1 MPYASQAD
9 LVTRFGSQELIEL
22 TDRANGNAIDSAIV
36 TVALADADAI
46 IDGYLVGRYAVP
58 VTPTPALVL
67 RVAADIARFLLH
79 KDRPTES
86 VRQAYEDALKMLADL
101 SKGFAALAGAAP
113 APVNAAPATPIG
125 RILTSGGDKQLT
137 RDSLADYLG

>member
-1 MPYASQAD
+1 MSYASQAD

-22 TDRANGNAIDSAIV
+22 TDRTDGNAIDSAIV
-36 TVALADADAI
+36 TTALVDADAI

-58 VTPTPALVL
+58 VTPTPALLL
-67 RVAADIARFLLH
+67 RVAADIARFLLY

-86 VRQAYEDALKMLADL
+86 VRQAYEDALKILADL
-101 SKGFAALAGAAP
+101 SKGTAALAGAAA
-113 APVNAAPATPIG
+113 APLDAAPARPIG
-125 RILTSGGDKQLT
+125 RILTSGGDKLLT

>member
-1 MPYASQAD
+1 MSYASQAD
-9 LVTRFGSQELIEL
+9 LVTRFGSQELMEL
-22 TDRANGNAIDSAIV
+22 TDRTNGNAIDSAIV
-36 TVALADADAI
+36 MVALVDADAI

-58 VTPTPALVL
+58 VTPTPALLL

-86 VRQAYEDALKMLADL
+86 VRQAYEDALKILADL
-101 SKGFAALAGAAP
+101 SKGTAALAGAAA
-113 APVNAAPATPIG
+113 APVDAAPATPIG
-125 RILTSGGDKQLT
+125 RILTSGGNKQLT

>member
-22 TDRANGNAIDSAIV
+22 TDRANGNAIDSAII

-58 VTPTPALVL
+58 VTPTPPLVL
-67 RVAADIARFLLH
+67 RVAADIARFLLY
-79 KDRPTES
+79 KDRPTDS
-86 VRQAYEDALKMLADL
+86 VRQAYEDALKILADL
-101 SKGFAALAGAAP
+101 SKGSAALAGAAA
-113 APVNAAPATPIG
+113 APVNASPATPMG
-125 RILTSGGDKQLT
+125 RILTSGGDKRLT